1 MAPQLRHAVPAD
13 EAPYRNGP
21 PRHWCSPGQLDI
33 IQHHHHLVKSRE
45 APEAEHCG
53 GCDGDRLELLP
64 DNTDTD
70 NNIIAPRL
78 RVSLSSSS
86 SSPTKLRV
94 SLSSSSPSPR
104 PRTVRTFPPPPES
117 FSGSSDLGMTED
129 PRAPSVSLRR
139 RRFRCTVDS
148 VKTDAERQLRSSLQL
163 RLRFIAEVQVKQDTE
178 IKYF

>member
-117 FSGSSDLGMTED
+117 FSGSSDLG
-129 PRAPSVSLRR
+129 R
-139 RRFRCTVDS
+139 RRFRCTGDS

-163 RLRFIAEVQVKQDTE
+163 RLRFIA
-178 IKYF
+178 